1 MAVCEGMTNA
11 SPLRPLLHFKAAY
24 AAAQHGDKEMIRT
37 FTLFVVL
44 ISIMGCS
51 DGNAPEPDESAQS
64 NQVSLPEGPNDRVKL
79 TGEMSFWM
87 YEGAA
92 GCYGAFV
99 SQGKEVQVWVD
110 ADTCGDREYAENQP
124 ATLVLT
130 FNPEN
135 QYGPGTTYTI
145 TSFE

>member
-1 MAVCEGMTNA
+1 
-11 SPLRPLLHFKAAY
+11 
-24 AAAQHGDKEMIRT
+24 MIRT

-51 DGNAPEPDESAQS
+51 DGNAPESDEAAQS
-64 NQVSLPEGPNDRVKL
+64 NQANQVSLPESLNDRVNL

-92 GCYGAFV
+92 GCYGTFV

-110 ADTCGDREYAENQP
+110 ADTCDDREYAENQP
-124 ATLVLT
+124 VTLELT

-145 TSFE
+145 KSFE

>member
-1 MAVCEGMTNA
+1 VQRHGECL
-11 SPLRPLLHFKAAY
+11 SF
-24 AAAQHGDKEMIRT
+24 AAAQHGDKEMIRS

-51 DGNAPEPDESAQS
+51 DGNAPESDESAQS
-64 NQVSLPEGPNDRVKL
+64 NQANQVSLPEGPNDRVKL

-124 ATLVLT
+124 ATLELT